1 MTIYREPRTSELMKL
16 LLYSVNHNKISLI
29 TILSIVDEP
38 SLPDTNEISNSA
50 WLLIV
55 LYADS
60 ETYKVSQQ
68 FTWDLYYQSPDSPP
82 VLKGVLK
89 NILDVRHP
97 FFIALLCA
105 VLYAGAE
112 DPKITVLYGIKSN
125 SSQI

>member
-16 LLYSVNHNKISLI
+16 LLYSVNYNKISLI

-68 FTWDLYYQSPDSPP
+68 FTWDLHYQSPDSPP
-82 VLKGVLK
+82 VLKNGHFL
-89 NILDVRHP
+89 I
-97 FFIALLCA
+97 
-105 VLYAGAE
+105 
-112 DPKITVLYGIKSN
+112 
-125 SSQI
+125 